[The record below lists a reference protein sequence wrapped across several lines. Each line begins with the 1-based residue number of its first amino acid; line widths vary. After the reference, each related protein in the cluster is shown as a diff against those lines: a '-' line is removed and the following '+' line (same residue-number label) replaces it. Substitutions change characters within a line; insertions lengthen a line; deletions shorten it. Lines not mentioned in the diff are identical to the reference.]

1 MYVSACTASLWLQG
15 GSAGPAF
22 LKLLETLE
30 QQGIIE
36 RQFAPDLP
44 KNLGGVSGW
53 TVKDGMMEEWQRR
66 RQVSPYPTSIYMSL
80 RMRRACVL
88 VLLYMCPHTTVLME
102 EWQRRRQVTPRPTTI
117 YMLVLVYLCSDTSLH
132 T

>member
-1 MYVSACTASLWLQG
+1 VSSSNASLELQG

-66 RQVSPYPTSIYMSL
+66 RQVSSYHTSIYLSSYH
-80 RMRRACVL
+80 CI
-88 VLLYMCPHTTVLME
+88 E
-102 EWQRRRQVTPRPTTI
+102 
-117 YMLVLVYLCSDTSLH
+117 
-132 T
+132 

>member
-1 MYVSACTASLWLQG
+1 MSSYYYVSSYYYTRVLTLFLCVLIPLHVSSYNASLGLQG

-66 RQVSPYPTSIYMSL
+66 RQVRPHSN
-80 RMRRACVL
+80 
-88 VLLYMCPHTTVLME
+88 MCLHTTTYVVIL
-102 EWQRRRQVTPRPTTI
+102 
-117 YMLVLVYLCSDTSLH
+117 
-132 T
+132 

>member
-1 MYVSACTASLWLQG
+1 MSSYYYVSSYYYTRVLTLFLCVLILLHVSSYNASLGLQG

-66 RQVSPYPTSIYMSL
+66 RQVSPYPTSISL
-80 RMRRACVL
+80 SS
-88 VLLYMCPHTTVLME
+88 YYDTCPHTTALSERGRVC
-102 EWQRRRQVTPRPTTI
+102 V
-117 YMLVLVYLCSDTSLH
+117 
-132 T
+132 

>member
-1 MYVSACTASLWLQG
+1 MSLSNASLELQG

-53 TVKDGMMEEWQRR
+53 TVKDGMMEEWQGR
-66 RQVSPYPTSIYMSL
+66 RQVSPHSN
-80 RMRRACVL
+80 ACVL
-88 VLLYMCPHTTVLME
+88 GLLH
-102 EWQRRRQVTPRPTTI
+102 
-117 YMLVLVYLCSDTSLH
+117 LCSYCDEGVPASPPGQAWLL
-132 T
+132 